1 MADKRISELDL
12 HSSVGLSDQL
22 AIVSSNETK
31 RSVIGSVGETVRN
44 MQTPLTASSIVSS
57 GDILPSSA
65 QTANLGSVDR
75 PFASIFVQSGSISI
89 ESDTPGDPSAVISN
103 EGGNLEVSVGG
114 MRLVQPGN
122 SFIAETGSFQYIS
135 GSLTQQGD
143 YTRFGDTIA
152 VGDFVTTGSIEVSG
166 SVTSNELTST
176 KIKQNPNSIASGLYS
191 TALGGNGQALGDGST
206 TVGFSSVAIGS
217 NSFAQGNGTIASS
230 SYQAALGLWNT
241 QGNTKDLVVIGNGNP
256 APGGRS
262 DLAHFTTSSF
272 EVEGFISASTYYGDG
287 SNLTGIVH
295 PNVNTGSLMVTGS
308 ISGTTLTFEKGDSST
323 FDIEIPTIAG
333 PSGSQG
339 PQGIQGEVG
348 PSGSQGIQGETPDTG
363 SLMTTGS
370 ISANTLTFT
379 KGDSSTFD
387 IDLPTTSTGSLVS
400 KAYGSF
406 FDTTTQSGS
415 ANTAY
420 AIKHNT
426 TDLSSDVSIV
436 SDTRITMAEAG
447 VYTIISTQQF
457 VHTQGSTVTITGWLR
472 KNGTDVPNSGTDL
485 RLKGNNAK
493 DLYAIN
499 YFVSASAGD
508 YYELIW
514 SPTDSDTE
522 IQYTAART
530 SPTRPAVPSVITT
543 VNRVG

>member
-1 MADKRISELDL
+1 MPNLPIS
-12 HSSVGLSDQL
+12 GL
-22 AIVSSNETK
+22 
-31 RSVIGSVGETVRN
+31 
-44 MQTPLTASSIVSS
+44 PTASALDGTELLPFVQGGATTKATAQDILDANLPVTSSGITVS
-57 GDILPSSA
+57 GDIVPSTPQGA
-65 QTANLGSVDR
+65 TLGSIDK
-75 PFASIFVQSGSISI
+75 PFAELYLQSGSISI
-89 ESDTPGDPSAVISN
+89 ESDTLGDPSAIISN
-103 EGGNLEVSVGG
+103 VSGNLEISVGG
-114 MRLVQPGN
+114 MLLIEPGN

-135 GSLTQQGD
+135 GSMTQVGD

-152 VGDFVTTGSIEVSG
+152 VGDFVITGSIEVSG

-206 TVGFSSVAIGS
+206 TVGFSSVAIG
-217 NSFAQGNGTIASS
+217 NDSFAQGNGTIASS

-287 SNLTGIVH
+287 SNLTGIIH
-295 PNVNTGSLMVTGS
+295 PTV
-308 ISGTTLTFEKGDSST
+308 
-323 FDIEIPTIAG
+323 
-333 PSGSQG
+333 
-339 PQGIQGEVG
+339 
-348 PSGSQGIQGETPDTG
+348 DTG

-415 ANTAY
+415 ADTAY
-420 AIKHNT
+420 TVKHNT
-426 TDLSSDVSIV
+426 TDFGSGVSIV
-436 SDTRITMAEAG
+436 SNTRITMAEAG

-472 KNGTDVPNSGTDL
+472 KNGTDVPNSATDL
-485 RLKGNNAK
+485 QLKGNSAK

-514 SPTDSDTE
+514 SATDSDTE